1 MDDFIIKLGS
11 IGKNK
16 TSHFFKIKDAFF
28 EDFIFSEIKNVDIEA
43 NVILFKDLNKINLRL
58 ILDGKINDIAC
69 DICNEKLAININ
81 CSTKLIIKKSQRN
94 LISTDEIIYLQKNE
108 NSINLKQIIFELIVL
123 NIPAKREHPL
133 DKNGNRTCDKGMV
146 ELLNK
151 YMPGKSKLSDPRW
164 DALKNIK

>member
-11 IGKNK
+11 IRKNK
-16 TSHFFKIKDAFF
+16 TSHFFKIKDKFF
-28 EDFIFSEIKNVDIEA
+28 EDFVFSEIKSIDIDV
-43 NVILFKDLNKINLRL
+43 NVILFKDLNKISLKL
-58 ILDGKINDIAC
+58 MLDGKIHNIAC
-69 DICNEKLAININ
+69 DICNQDLSININ
-81 CSTKLIIKKSQRN
+81 CSSSLIIKKSQRN
-94 LISTDEIIYLQKNE
+94 LISTDDIIYLQKNE
-108 NSINLKQIIFELIVL
+108 NSINLKQLIFELIVL

-133 DKNGNRTCDKGMV
+133 DKNRNSTCDQGMI